1 MIELGNNRLA
11 EYSNDYT
18 VFMQSLLFEF
28 SVFILRHSASIL
40 GAGLPLCALGGRKPF
55 DAF

>member
-18 VFMQSLLFEF
+18 VFMRSLLFEF